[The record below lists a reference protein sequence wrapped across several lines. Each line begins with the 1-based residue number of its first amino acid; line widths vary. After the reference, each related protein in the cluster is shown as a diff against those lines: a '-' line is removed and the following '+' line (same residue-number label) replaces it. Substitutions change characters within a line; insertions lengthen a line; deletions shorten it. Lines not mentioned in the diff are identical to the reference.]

1 MVRDRI
7 QPDGTRSQELNGPAM
22 VNLRNFDLNLLVIF
36 RAIMTRGSIAGAAD
50 EIGLSPSAVS
60 HALARLR
67 IMLNDQ
73 LFHRTANGVEP
84 TARAVEL
91 SIDIERGLGFLS
103 SAISLQ
109 HQFIPAEANRV
120 FTMQVTDYV
129 SGFILPRLA
138 KRLQTEAPGISI
150 DILPFS
156 ITAASVW
163 DRVDLQIRL
172 TPGRLQPEVARSQR
186 LMADD
191 IVVLMRQDHPDR
203 DKPMTPELYAALAH
217 VKLSQSATG
226 TTVIDD
232 ALAARGLQRHMAMTV
247 ASWFDIPDIVANSDL
262 IAIAPSRLL
271 RLDPRMK
278 HLKSAPLPLEEVVF
292 SFDLC
297 WDLRTEREPGQRWL
311 RKTISDLFREID
323 TEVSLL
329 T

>member
-1 MVRDRI
+1 
-7 QPDGTRSQELNGPAM
+7 M

-50 EIGLSPSAVS
+50 EVGLSPSAVS

-84 TARAVEL
+84 TERAKEL
-91 SIDIERGLGFLS
+91 SMEVERGLGFIS

-109 HQFIPAEANRV
+109 HQFVPSEANRV
-120 FTMQVTDYV
+120 FTMQITDYV

-138 KRLQTEAPGISI
+138 ERLQKEAPSVSV

-156 ITAASVW
+156 ISADSVW
-163 DRVDLQIRL
+163 DRVDVQIRL
-172 TPGRLQPEVARSQR
+172 TPGRLQPEQVRSQR
-186 LMADD
+186 LVADD
-191 IVVLMRQDHPDR
+191 IVVLMRPNHPDAH
-203 DKPMTPELYAALAH
+203 KPMTAELYAALPH

-232 ALAARGLQRHMAMTV
+232 VLAARGLERHMAMTV
-247 ASWFDIPDIVANSDL
+247 SSWFDIPDIVANSNL
-262 IAIAPSRLL
+262 IAIAPRRLL
-271 RLDPRMK
+271 QLDPRLK
-278 HLKSAPLPLEEVVF
+278 HLQAAPLPLEEVVF

-297 WDLRTEREPGQRWL
+297 WDLRTEREPGQQWL
-311 RKTISDLFREID
+311 RKLISELFQEIA
-323 TEVSLL
+323 
-329 T
+329 

>member
-1 MVRDRI
+1 
-7 QPDGTRSQELNGPAM
+7 M

-36 RAIMTRGSIAGAAD
+36 RAIMARGSIAGAA
-50 EIGLSPSAVS
+50 EEVGLSPSAVS

-84 TARAVEL
+84 TDRAVEL
-91 SIDIERGLGFLS
+91 SLDIERGLGFLS

-109 HQFIPAEANRV
+109 HQFVPAQVKRV

-138 KRLQTEAPGISI
+138 QRLQDEAPGISV

-156 ITAASVW
+156 VTAASVW

-172 TPGRLQPEVARSQR
+172 TPGRLKTEVVRSQR
-186 LMADD
+186 LIADD
-191 IVVLMRQDHPDR
+191 IVVLMRPGHPDAQ
-203 DKPMTPELYAALAH
+203 KPMTAELYASLPH

-232 ALAARGLQRHMAMTV
+232 ALAARGLTRHMAMTV
-247 ASWFDIPDIVANSDL
+247 SSWFDIPDIVASSDL

-271 RLDPRMK
+271 HLDPR
-278 HLKSAPLPLEEVVF
+278 LKGLQSAPLPLEEVIF

-311 RKTISDLFREID
+311 RKMISEIFQNID
-323 TEVSLL
+323 TYDRPPLAV
-329 T
+329 TQARKPV